1 MLASVLRTSATL
13 ILVVLYF
20 TCSSWLS
27 LVTDN
32 EHLLIS
38 RIGPLKS
45 QAGGA
50 GTELAWQL

>member
-13 ILVVLYF
+13 ILVLYF